1 MRFGDGILGEDTADS
16 EQRRASFNGGAPD
29 EASRSSPAAQLRS
42 LVADPRRLGQL
53 SGELGGAVARAIN
66 PEEKP
71 RRCLYVSE
79 GQPYQQARPLG
90 S

>member
-1 MRFGDGILGEDTADS
+1 MRFGDGILGEAPDDS
-16 EQRRASFNGGAPD
+16 DQRRASFNAGAPD
-29 EASRSSPAAQLRS
+29 EASRTPAAQLRS
-42 LVADPRRLGQL
+42 LVADPRKLGQL

-79 GQPYQQARPLG
+79 GQPYQQARPLVN
-90 S
+90 